1 MRENRCIGF
10 INLSRQIFVVQFVV
24 CFGVFFVVIIMLS
37 RRGIVLVSFALQFI
51 RASRRPWDI
60 CDCESTLAQGP
71 IRYPNFPI
79 SYRKGRKKNK
89 IPCDMYKSCP
99 RYMNST
105 FNGRSTG
112 SCICLRLDLYMPHVS
127 LLCFYAYRLYLTL

>member
-24 CFGVFFVVIIMLS
+24 CFGVFFVVIVMLS

-79 SYRKGRKKNK
+79 SYRKGRKNSQLQFDVIHPVTLFMPRRQK
-89 IPCDMYKSCP
+89 ISVKHSTCLLKRNCG
-99 RYMNST
+99 YM
-105 FNGRSTG
+105 FR
-112 SCICLRLDLYMPHVS
+112 P
-127 LLCFYAYRLYLTL
+127 YLAILSV